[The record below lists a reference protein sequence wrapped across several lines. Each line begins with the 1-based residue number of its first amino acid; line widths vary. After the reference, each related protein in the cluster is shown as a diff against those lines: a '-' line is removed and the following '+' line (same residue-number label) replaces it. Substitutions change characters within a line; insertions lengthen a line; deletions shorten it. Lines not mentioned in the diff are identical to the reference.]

1 MRDMSIYRKHR
12 PQKFGDVQGQEH
24 VKASVTGQLEAGKT
38 AHAYLFSGPRGV
50 GKTTMARLI
59 AKRVNCQKPDGAEPC
74 GECDACSSIQTGRAI
89 DVIEIDA
96 ASHTSV
102 DHVREHIIE
111 RVRVTPTQL
120 KSTVFIIDEVHM
132 LSKSAFNALLK
143 TLEEPPA
150 HVHFI
155 LATTELHKIPDT
167 IISRC
172 QRFDFFQIPHDVM
185 VRRLETLCQ
194 AEGIKVDKDVLDEVA
209 RRSGGSQRDAESLL
223 DQLLTLGSEHIT
235 RDVASAVLPIIR
247 IEQITD
253 LLGAWANG
261 NLEQAVRTLQN
272 TVDNGT
278 EISRFQSAL
287 VEIIRS
293 VLLSR
298 LGAPEVSLPYEA
310 KQQNEIRA
318 ALKDVSHEKLRAML
332 NGVLDASR
340 NLHDGIPQ
348 LALELVSVDLCG
360 APVAAPIAATV
371 VSEAVTEGP
380 GAQKAEVRE
389 KEAAVAAPEEPKEP
403 EAAEKVVIQPVE
415 GDLDLDEVKKKWST
429 FQKELRKKHASLPL
443 ALELAEPIGV
453 EGKKVNIH
461 VPFAFYA
468 ETVNSDQNNRFLAQL
483 LSEVLERPALIRAEH
498 KVAKNDT
505 VDTLV
510 SAFGGDVVG

>member
-12 PQKFGDVQGQEH
+12 PQKFCDVQGQEH

-59 AKRVNCQKPDGAEPC
+59 AKRVNCVKPDGAEPC
-74 GECDACSSIQTGRAI
+74 GECDACVAIQGGKAI

-120 KSTVFIIDEVHM
+120 KNTVFIIDEVHM

-194 AEGIKVDKDVLDEVA
+194 AEGIKVDKEVLDEVA

-223 DQLLTLGSEHIT
+223 DQLLTLGSAHIT

-253 LLGAWANG
+253 LLGAWAEG
-261 NLEQAVRTLQN
+261 NLEKAVRTLQN

-310 KQQNEIRA
+310 KQQNEIRTV
-318 ALKDVSHEKLRAML
+318 LNDVPQEKLRTML

-340 NLHDGIPQ
+340 NMHDGIPQ
-348 LALELVSVDLCG
+348 LALELLSVDLCNVIA
-360 APVAAPIAATV
+360 APVAPPV
-371 VSEAVTEGP
+371 VHVEAVTEGP
-380 GAQKAEVRE
+380 GAQKAEIRVE
-389 KEAAVAAPEEPKEP
+389 SKPEVVESKSAPQPKVTSDS
-403 EAAEKVVIQPVE
+403 AE
-415 GDLDLDEVKKKWST
+415 GDLDLDIVKKKWSV

-443 ALELAEPIGV
+443 ALELAEPINV
-453 EGKKVNIH
+453 DGKQVNIH

-483 LSEVLERPALIRAEH
+483 LSEVLEQPALIRAEH
-498 KVAKNDT
+498 KVAQNNT
-505 VDTLV
+505 VDALV
-510 SAFGGDVVG
+510 DAFGGDVVG